1 MKSIKSFFVWV
12 FFIALVLFAVAAIK
26 PYWQKY
32 WIQKGME
39 RAAIYATK
47 HSEEDTLSLLAKEMK
62 EDGRAFTGEDF
73 DLSKDEDKKVTIT
86 LRYTDYIGL
95 FGVELKRLQFTL
107 VATATEIK
115 EYF

>member
-1 MKSIKSFFVWV
+1 MKTIKSLVVWV
-12 FFIALVLFAVAAIK
+12 LFIALTLLAIATIR

-32 WIQKGME
+32 WIRKDME
-39 RAAIYATK
+39 VAAIYATK
-47 HSEEDTLSLLAKEMK
+47 HSEDNTMALLGKKMK
-62 EDGRAFTGEDF
+62 EEGRMFTSEDF

-95 FGVELKRLQFTL
+95 FGVELKRLHFTL